1 MTRFT
6 RSRWCRFT
14 ALLLSLAVLHSAPGL
29 ASYSALAQSIKAVP
43 VQGRSLPVVRLSA
56 PAAGPA
62 LSLTGGAALGAPSLS
77 GSLNMAPAPAL
88 SVPSN
93 APLAA
98 APAAVLATPSAAAP
112 RLKAAADSPRWVE
125 SAAPAAALA
134 ASPVFH
140 AAPAEAPLTDAALKE
155 ALAGLQTPAP
165 SASAKASAVSAALA
179 EFGRV
184 FDGRR
189 SRPGDVPPVSSA
201 LSDAPSFAPLAAP
214 ADGPNGPTNV
224 PPAPPSGP
232 GGPGAAPSAPLKLP
246 VGVGLALAIGG
257 GAAAWWFAPVLLPYL
272 AWALGHIPFVT
283 VPALPL
289 FAYKTMLVT
298 LGAGA
303 GLSASSL
310 QTWRE
315 FPGELKST
323 TLGAARTTFRFWAR
337 FGLIF
342 DAVLRGKS
350 TDAAQKAELPAGILK
365 YPLGAWIPVLIGYVA
380 TPVAFVIGAA
390 WRLVGTPLLAAWR
403 GFVDVAIGFFPWL
416 ARVFRFIGK
425 VLRNIVPFVAGLVWG
440 AVRGAFFGAAAGAM
454 IAAAPVA
461 RDVVAASYEPKTV
474 PGWVAYRL
482 LQLAGIVATV
492 VVGAV
497 GAVAGLVVSPLH
509 VLLSALRT
517 AVKWADVSDTVKRF
531 FSRYENALSE
541 DKAFN
546 QLIERGSKSEGSEAL
561 NARASRLLN
570 GALSGAALAVAYPFL
585 ALGTLIRALNA
596 AFRGVEVEHYTTDFD
611 RNRPN
616 KGEERPVGSNPAG
629 AVIPAVVGSL
639 GAVIGVYA
647 YMAWSPAW
655 LAFGGLAGLAV
666 WPAAALVGLFAGL
679 ALSQLGA
686 IVLIP
691 GRAVVD
697 AKRSGELAWTI
708 WNGTGRAAATAVF
721 GTEKAAWLGTVLAAV
736 PGAVMTLVS
745 GLRGVAYAVVTGLG
759 KASWTGF
766 VQLVQRFI
774 PALKRLLNFLGRLL
788 KNILPF
794 AFGFIWGGLVG
805 LFKVGGVTAV
815 SFFRPVIE
823 AFSAEDDANT
833 RPSETQIGFGLV
845 LGLTLLAPALAVFA
859 GGFVLGAVLGL
870 PVILTFAVARGI
882 KWAKPSDRAA
892 NYFRVW
898 ERFAADRAGQRMI
911 LAVSGVFAG
920 VGPEMPIWRVYVRTA
935 SALLGSPVTALTLV
949 LAGYKAYFLSFGEA
963 REGAAGRQLPS
974 LPDEPKA
981 PSSDAQPLPEMQP
994 AGKPPVA
1001 LAAVAGL
1008 VGLAAGVGAL
1018 WFLGLPFLAGL
1029 SGWALWA
1036 GYAGVFAGLPLLGLS
1051 AGLALTQ
1058 PVFWRNLLPAAK
1070 LHGAAG
1076 MTHSYAY
1083 WKNSGDA
1090 ALEGV
1095 LGVKRGS
1102 PLTFLHRV
1110 AGAVIGAVWAVA
1122 GALYGAGAAFA
1133 VGAYEGARQVVY
1145 EILPALRV
1153 AFETVMKVIRRIVPF
1168 LFGLVAGV
1176 VGGVIGSA
1184 AFGALLLGRPYFAHV
1199 VAQDFDKPGALA
1211 ALGNIFLKLVALV
1224 LGVLF
1229 GAGGVVAGVIVAL
1242 PYSLTSA
1249 VALAFRWADIGG
1261 PVQRFFDH
1269 WSFGALREELRRIN
1283 QLTSKF
1289 AFEDAEPGRDPS
1301 LAAGWIRMANIFP
1314 ATFAALFASIIAGYV
1329 GFVRSLG
1336 VAYRTSTSGGP
1347 IPEPTVDE
1355 QSRREWDRTW
1365 RAAGRTAAGFW
1376 WWGIIG
1382 GAVGLGIMLASSW
1395 TPLGL
1400 AGWLLVGAAA
1410 VAGVTLALGIG
1421 VVIALVALMYWING
1435 QLR

>member
-1 MTRFT
+1 MTRFA

-29 ASYSALAQSIKAVP
+29 ASYSALALSIKAAP
-43 VQGRSLPVVRLSA
+43 AAGRSLPVARM
-56 PAAGPA
+56 
-62 LSLTGGAALGAPSLS
+62 GAANAGLIVPLNGPGHISIAPSLS

-88 SVPSN
+88 SVPSD
-93 APLAA
+93 APLLLASPGVIS
-98 APAAVLATPSAAAP
+98 APAAANDAALVPASGLRPAAAAP

-125 SAAPAAALA
+125 SAAPAAASIEQAASALQAVKPSAAHDAPASGLA
-134 ASPVFH
+134 ALPLLSRVFDASRARAGLD
-140 AAPAEAPLTDAALKE
+140 AAPV
-155 ALAGLQTPAP
+155 AG
-165 SASAKASAVSAALA
+165 AVSA
-179 EFGRV
+179 FN
-184 FDGRR
+184 
-189 SRPGDVPPVSSA
+189 
-201 LSDAPSFAPLAAP
+201 PLAA
-214 ADGPNGPTNV
+214 AAEGPNGPANV

-232 GGPGAAPSAPLKLP
+232 AGPNAAPSTPFKLP

-289 FAYKTMLVT
+289 FAYQTILVT

-303 GLSASSL
+303 GLSAYSL

-315 FPGELKST
+315 FPGELKGT
-323 TLGAARTTFRFWAR
+323 TLSAARTTFRFWAR

-350 TDAAQKAELPAGILK
+350 TDAAQKAELPAGLFQ

-403 GFVDVAIGFFPWL
+403 GFVDVAVGFFPWL

-425 VLRNIVPFVAGLVWG
+425 VLRNIVPFAAGLVWG
-440 AVRGAFFGAAAGAM
+440 AVRGAFLGAAAGAVT
-454 IAAAPVA
+454 AAAPVA
-461 RDVVAASYEPKTV
+461 RDVVAAPYAPKTI
-474 PGWVAYRL
+474 PGWAAYRL
-482 LQLAGIVATV
+482 LQLAGLVATV
-492 VVGAV
+492 AVGAV
-497 GAVAGLVVSPLH
+497 GAVAGLLVSPVH
-509 VLLSALRT
+509 VVLSALRT
-517 AVKWADVSDTVKRF
+517 AVKWSDVSDTLKRF
-531 FSRYENALSE
+531 FARYENALSE
-541 DKAFN
+541 DAAFN
-546 QLIERGSKSEGSEAL
+546 RLIERGSKSEGSESLA
-561 NARASRLLN
+561 ARGSRLLN
-570 GALSGAALAVAYPFL
+570 GTLSGIALVAAYPFL
-585 ALGTLIRALNA
+585 ALATLIRSLNA
-596 AFRGVEVEHYTTDFD
+596 AARGVEVEHYSTDFD
-611 RNRPN
+611 RNMPV
-616 KGEERPVGSNPAG
+616 KGEERPVDANPAG
-629 AVIPAVVGSL
+629 AVIPAFVGAS
-639 GAVIGVYA
+639 GAVIGVLAYA
-647 YMAWSPAW
+647 ALAPSW
-655 LAFGGLAGLAV
+655 LVFGGLAGLAM
-666 WPAAALVGLFAGL
+666 WPAAALAGFGLGL
-679 ALSQLGA
+679 ALSQLNA
-686 IVLIP
+686 LVAVPRRVLE
-691 GRAVVD
+691 D
-697 AKRSGELAWTI
+697 AKRSGQLAWTI

-721 GTEKAAWLGTVLAAV
+721 GTEKAAWLGAVLAAI

-745 GLRGVAYAVVTGLG
+745 GLRGVVYAVASGLG
-759 KASWTGF
+759 KAAWAGF
-766 VQLVQRFI
+766 VQLIERFI
-774 PALKRLLNFLGRLL
+774 PALKRLLSFLGRLL
-788 KNILPF
+788 RNILPF

-805 LFKVGGVTAV
+805 LFKVGGVTAL

-823 AFSAEDDANT
+823 AFEAEDGART
-833 RPSETQIGFGLV
+833 RPSEAQIGLGLV

-859 GGFVLGAVLGL
+859 GGFVLGAVAGL

-882 KWAKPSDRAA
+882 KWSKPSERAVA
-892 NYFRVW
+892 YFRAW
-898 ERFAADRAGQRMI
+898 ERTGADRAGQRMI

-920 VGPEMPIWRVYVRTA
+920 VGPEMPVWRVYVRAA
-935 SALLGSPVTALTLV
+935 SALLGAPVSALTLL
-949 LAGYKAYFLSFGEA
+949 LAGYKGYFISFREA
-963 REGAAGRQLPS
+963 REAAAGRQLPS
-974 LPDEPKA
+974 LEDPKA
-981 PSSDAQPLPEMQP
+981 PSTGERTAPEAVP

-1001 LAAVAGL
+1001 VAAVAG
-1008 VGLAAGVGAL
+1008 VAGLAAGVAAL
-1018 WFLGLPFLAGL
+1018 WFFGLPFLAGL

-1036 GYAGVFAGLPLLGLS
+1036 GYAGVFAGLPLLGVS
-1051 AGLALTQ
+1051 TGLALTQ
-1058 PVFWRNLLPAAK
+1058 GVFWRNLLPLATS
-1070 LHGAAG
+1070 HGAAG
-1076 MTHSYAY
+1076 MRHSYGY

-1110 AGAVIGAVWAVA
+1110 VGAVTGAVWAVA
-1122 GALYGAGAAFA
+1122 GAVYGAGAAFA

-1153 AFETVMKVIRRIVPF
+1153 AFETVMKVLRRIVPF
-1168 LFGLVAGV
+1168 LFGLAAGV

-1184 AFGALLLGRPYFAHV
+1184 AFGAMLLGRPYFSHV
-1199 VAQDFDKPGALA
+1199 VTEDFDKSGVLA
-1211 ALGNIFLKLVALV
+1211 ALGNIFLKLVALA

-1229 GAGGVVAGVIVAL
+1229 GLGGVAAGVIVAL

-1261 PVQRFFDH
+1261 PAQRFFDH
-1269 WSFGALREELRRIN
+1269 WSFGALREELRRVN

-1289 AFEDAEPGRDPS
+1289 SFEDSEPGRDPS

-1382 GAVGLGIMLASSW
+1382 GAAGLGIMLASSW

-1410 VAGVTLALGIG
+1410 VAGVTLALGVG